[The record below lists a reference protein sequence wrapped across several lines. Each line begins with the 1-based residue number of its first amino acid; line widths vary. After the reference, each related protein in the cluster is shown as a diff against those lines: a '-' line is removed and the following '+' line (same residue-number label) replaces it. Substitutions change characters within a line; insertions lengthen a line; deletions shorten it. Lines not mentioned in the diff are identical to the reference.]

1 MAESTADTG
10 TTQGSSATGGNLG
23 PKGRRQR
30 RALGLVFL
38 GIGLGGLLWIALA
51 DPPRGPRFL
60 IAIPFFV
67 AGLGLF
73 QAQAST

>member
-1 MAESTADTG
+1 MPETSIPV
-10 TTQGSSATGGNLG
+10 GNLG

-30 RALGLVFL
+30 RVLGVVFLLLGLA
-38 GIGLGGLLWIALA
+38 GLAWVAFT
-51 DPPRGPRFL
+51 DPPLAPRFL

-73 QAQAST
+73 QARAST

>member
-1 MAESTADTG
+1 MAETSTRV
-10 TTQGSSATGGNLG
+10 GNLG

-30 RALGLVFL
+30 RVLGFVFL
-38 GIGLGGLLWIALA
+38 VVGLAGLGWIAFTH
-51 DPPRGPRFL
+51 PPLGPRFL

-73 QAQAST
+73 QARAST